1 MGKPRKHPSRLFT
14 DYYAP
19 IFLLLVTVALFVG
32 FVLLRP
38 LVMEYRES
46 QGTIAN
52 TAMLLKDE
60 QGYLDSLRQSILAAQ
75 TIAPQTLQDVEEALP
90 QQPDVPKLLVMMST
104 LAQVNNVDLS
114 NVQFTV
120 SRAAAQEGDAFGGLE
135 TVDIGINV
143 ASLGYAGTRRYLDAL
158 ERNLRLLDV
167 GVISLQ
173 PSGAMDSADGRWS
186 YGLQL
191 RAYSLPQPSSTP

>member
-1 MGKPRKHPSRLFT
+1 MGQPRKRPSRLFT

-173 PSGAMDSADGRWS
+173 PSGAAGSADGRWS